1 MWIVLLFDK
10 MPKSVGYTSNR
21 VKTNYPLLNRSQN
34 YFDNWLEN
42 QPANWI
48 SSHSLPVYECYIQ
61 ANSLNI

>member
-1 MWIVLLFDK
+1 VLLFDK

-42 QPANWI
+42 QPAN
-48 SSHSLPVYECYIQ
+48 
-61 ANSLNI
+61 